1 MNFGKW
7 IVVAFISFALYIGVL
22 VVVCVKQDINLVSKD
37 YYRDELK
44 YQQKLDQI
52 NNTNHL
58 SHVPAIDIENG
69 QAKISFEE
77 NQHIQSGQLKIER
90 PSNER
95 LDRNFSLVPDQTTQ
109 EFNLGSWM
117 PGLYRASVSWTMEG
131 KKYYFEKQIIL

>member
-22 VVVCVKQDINLVSKD
+22 VVVCVRQDINLVSKD

-52 NNTNHL
+52 NNANHL
-58 SHVPAIDIENG
+58 SHLPVINIENG
-69 QAKISFEE
+69 EAKILFDED
-77 NQHIQSGQLKIER
+77 QHVQNGQLKIER
-90 PSNER
+90 PSNDK
-95 LDRNFSLVPDQTTQ
+95 LDRHFSLTPDQSVQ
-109 EFNLGSWM
+109 AFNLGNWK
-117 PGLYRASVSWTMEG
+117 PGLYRASVAWMMDG

>member
-22 VVVCVKQDINLVSKD
+22 VVVCVRQDINLVSKD

-58 SHVPAIDIENG
+58 SHLPVIAIKNG
-69 QAKISFEE
+69 QARISFGE
-77 NQHIQSGQLKIER
+77 NQHIQSGMLKIER

-95 LDRNFSLVPDQTTQ
+95 LDRNFSLSPDQSTQ
-109 EFNLGSWM
+109 EFNLGNWI
-117 PGLYRASVSWTMEG
+117 PGLYRASV
-131 KKYYFEKQIIL
+131 I